1 MGFEQAKFGD
11 GSDSGSGNVTTS
23 VNTHFGAFDG
33 GKTVGVKKTE
43 GVMYE
48 LTMDIDGEMMGVEE
62 FALLA
67 PVIPAGSRIEDAFLN
82 VTEAFVMGGTT
93 PTFEVGTEGSEA
105 TNGLVISE
113 AIGEAIGTYD
123 LTGTLV
129 GTWAGS
135 VGFLVDTTVGLALE
149 GDATVT
155 TAGKMRLV
163 IRYVKM

>member
-1 MGFEQAKFGD
+1 MAFEQAKFGD
-11 GSDSGSGNVTTS
+11 GSASGSGNVTTS
-23 VNTHFGAFDG
+23 VNTHFGAFEG
-33 GKTVGVKKTE
+33 GKTVGTKNTE

-48 LTMDIDGEMMGVEE
+48 LTMDIDGEMMGAEE

-67 PVIPAGSRIEDAFLN
+67 PKIPAGSRIEDAFLQ
-82 VTEAFVMGGTT
+82 VTEVFVMGGTT

-113 AIGEAIGTYD
+113 AVGEALGTYD

-129 GTWAGS
+129 GTWAGTS
-135 VGFLVDTTVGLALE
+135 GLVAETTVGIALE

-155 TAGKMRLV
+155 DAGKMRLV